1 MELNVT
7 NENFAELKNSDLP
20 LVVDFWATWCKPCV
34 RELNA
39 IDLKPLY
46 CEGKAYTGKYLM
58 DHGLEMP
65 YTNEVEWGKKTD
77 WSSRVIYLEAE

>member
-1 MELNVT
+1 
-7 NENFAELKNSDLP
+7 
-20 LVVDFWATWCKPCV
+20 
-34 RELNA
+34 
-39 IDLKPLY
+39 
-46 CEGKAYTGKYLM
+46 M